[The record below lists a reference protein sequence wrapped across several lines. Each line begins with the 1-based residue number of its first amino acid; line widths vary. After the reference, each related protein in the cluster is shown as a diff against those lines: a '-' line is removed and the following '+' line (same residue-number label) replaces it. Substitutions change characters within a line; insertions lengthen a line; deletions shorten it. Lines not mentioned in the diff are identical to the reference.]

1 LLLDPLILVGSI
13 LHLIVVYYLIRFG
26 ILAEIVG
33 LQKIRIMDF
42 HAYLGLWNAC
52 ELLELLLRISLVFYA
67 YAWTLNLVGKVKAML
82 RLPGARLGV
91 DFACC

>member
-33 LQKIRIMDF
+33 LQKIRIRGGTYFVTFIDD
-42 HAYLGLWNAC
+42 YS
-52 ELLELLLRISLVFYA
+52 R
-67 YAWTLNLVGKVKAML
+67 KVWAFVLKSE
-82 RLPGARLGV
+82 
-91 DFACC
+91 DQ

>member
-33 LQKIRIMDF
+33 LQKIRINRHSSAPEQVEPTPRCDPGSLGMAQTSSTSSRV
-42 HAYLGLWNAC
+42 HA
-52 ELLELLLRISLVFYA
+52 
-67 YAWTLNLVGKVKAML
+67 
-82 RLPGARLGV
+82 
-91 DFACC
+91 